1 MKTAVRESSLRAH
14 DAIKADGTQ
23 QSQAGRVLEYV
34 CSNPRSSRRDI
45 SVATGIRLASVCG
58 RVKSLLE
65 LNMLKELEL
74 DKVDPESGKRV
85 NTLQFNEA

>member
-1 MKTAVRESSLRAH
+1 
-14 DAIKADGTQ
+14 
-23 QSQAGRVLEYV
+23 
-34 CSNPRSSRRDI
+34 
-45 SVATGIRLASVCG
+45 
-58 RVKSLLE
+58 VKSLLE